1 MVIGILCIIDV
12 IMREIQ
18 KEITP
23 LSDNDL
29 FIVLDHPSAKF
40 DYPIHYHSDYEINL
54 VIDTYGKRIIG
65 DSEEDF
71 SMLDLVMIGPHIPH
85 AWQGKVVEGNHVV
98 TIQFSEKLQNS
109 PILGKRLFSHIKSLL
124 YEAQRGIC
132 FSEEVKIEMK
142 ERILKL
148 TKMQGFQTVLEFFSI
163 LHDLSISNRR
173 FLMDNRYDSQAIV
186 RTSKSRRI
194 AKVCDFIEKNYGNQ
208 IKLSEVAEMVNMS
221 ESAFSHFFKKKTN
234 CTFIDYV
241 ISLRIAKACQM
252 LTETTQT
259 ITEICFYCGFNN
271 QSNFIRIFK
280 KRKGLTPGEYRTL
293 IEQML
298 IKY

>member
-1 MVIGILCIIDV
+1 
-12 IMREIQ
+12 
-18 KEITP
+18 
-23 LSDNDL
+23 
-29 FIVLDHPSAKF
+29 
-40 DYPIHYHSDYEINL
+40 
-54 VIDTYGKRIIG
+54 
-65 DSEEDF
+65 
-71 SMLDLVMIGPHIPH
+71 
-85 AWQGKVVEGNHVV
+85 
-98 TIQFSEKLQNS
+98 
-109 PILGKRLFSHIKSLL
+109 
-124 YEAQRGIC
+124 
-132 FSEEVKIEMK
+132 MK

-241 ISLRIAKACQM
+241 MVRGNWNVLSHAVLSDYM
-252 LTETTQT
+252 G
-259 ITEICFYCGFNN
+259 EIFPSDHCPV
-271 QSNFIRIFK
+271 IVK
-280 KRKGLTPGEYRTL
+280 MEMK
-293 IEQML
+293 
-298 IKY
+298 